1 MMLKWLDKIGDWN
14 PQLLR
19 ELKGRLKPVN
29 ILIALAISLVTQLGT
44 YIYQISDL
52 PGKTYA
58 MSGIYCN
65 LADGYQ
71 KNLTFLNQSLEQV
84 NSKINSYSGSLNS
97 DLLAKIPD
105 LKLEQK
111 SLKQQIDNLN
121 NILYQSSCP
130 AEQINMQMWWQD
142 HWKYIF
148 MTLSVMFIFTLLVA
162 GTYLLINN
170 LGQEERRGTLN
181 FLRLSPQS
189 EASILTG
196 KMLGVPILV
205 YLIVLAAIPLH
216 LLSGMAAQIPFTSI
230 LAFYIVLAASCVF
243 FYSNALLFGL
253 ISRWFSGF
261 QPWLGSGLVLLF
273 VCVTLQTLFYSADFR
288 NLLAWLSLL
297 NPASMLGYLTPRY
310 QEPAIQEIQ
319 FFYLPLGKNLIG
331 LLALHLFNYGV
342 GIYWAWEGMKRRFRN
357 PDGAIFNKVQSY
369 LLVASYQVI
378 FWGFT
383 LQYSDNYCP
392 DYRGSQSIPC
402 YYDLNY
408 QIGQNWG
415 LIAFFNIM
423 LLLSLL
429 VILSPHRQTIQDWA
443 RYRHEKVANFQ
454 GFLRKFA
461 LQDWLVDEK
470 SPALLA
476 MLINLAIATT
486 PLVVWIVL
494 APMLN
499 THHNNAINWVNEI
512 GRSKAILAVAF
523 FISLMM
529 IYATLAQLM
538 LMMKTS
544 NRSMWAVGTIVA
556 AVFLPPLFLGILNI
570 KPAAYPVAWLFS
582 TFPWAGLEYAATST
596 VFKAFIAELTVLI
609 LLNIKLAKQMKLAG
623 ESATKA
629 LLAKR

>member
-58 MSGIYCN
+58 MSGMYCN

-130 AEQINMQMWWQD
+130 TEQINMQMWWQD

-205 YLIVLAAIPLH
+205 YLTVLAALPLH
-216 LLSGMAAQIPFTSI
+216 LLAGIAAQIPFTSI

-273 VCVTLQTLFYSADFR
+273 LFVTLQTLFHSVDFR
-288 NLLAWLSLL
+288 NLLVWLSLL

-310 QEPAIQEIQ
+310 QEPHIQEIQ
-319 FFYLPLGKNLIG
+319 FFYLPLGKSLVG
-331 LLALHLFNYGV
+331 LVALHLFNYGV
-342 GIYWAWEGMKRRFRN
+342 GIYWAWKGMKRRFRN
-357 PDGAIFNKVQSY
+357 PDGAIINKVQSY
-369 LLVASYQVI
+369 LMVASYQLI

-408 QIGQNWG
+408 QIVENWG

-443 RYRHEKVANFQ
+443 RYRHEKVANFK
-454 GFLRKFA
+454 GFWRKFA
-461 LQDWLVDEK
+461 LKDWLVDEK

-512 GRSKAILAVAF
+512 GRLKAILAVAF

-544 NRSMWAVGTIVA
+544 KRSMWAVGTIVA
-556 AVFLPPLFLGILNI
+556 AIFLPPLFLGILNI

>member
-1 MMLKWLDKIGDWN
+1 MIGIRN
-14 PQLLR
+14 CCANS
-19 ELKGRLKPVN
+19 KGRLKPVN

-44 YIYQISDL
+44 YIYQISEL
-52 PGKTYA
+52 PSKTYA

-84 NSKINSYSGSLNS
+84 NSKINSYSGSKNS

-111 SLKQQIDNLN
+111 SLQQQIDNFRNL
-121 NILYQSSCP
+121 LYQTSCP
-130 AEQINMQMWWQD
+130 SEQINMQMWWQD

-205 YLIVLAAIPLH
+205 YLTVLAAIPLH
-216 LLSGMAAQIPFTSI
+216 LLSGILAQIPFTGI

-273 VCVTLQTLFYSADFR
+273 LCVTLQTLFYSADVH
-288 NLLAWLSLL
+288 NILAWLSLL

-310 QEPAIQEIQ
+310 QEPAIQGIQ

-357 PDGAIFNKVQSY
+357 PDGAILNKVQSY
-369 LLVASYQVI
+369 FLVASYQVI

-383 LQYSDNYCP
+383 LQYSNNYCS
-392 DYRGSQSIPC
+392 DYRGGQSIPC
-402 YYDLNY
+402 YHDLNY
-408 QIGQNWG
+408 QIVQNWG
-415 LIAFFNIM
+415 FIAFFNIM

-454 GFLRKFA
+454 GFWRKFA
-461 LQDWLVDEK
+461 LTDWLVDEK

-486 PLVVWIVL
+486 PLLVWIVL

-499 THHNNAINWVNEI
+499 TRHNTAIEWVNDI
-512 GRSKAILAVAF
+512 GRLRAILGVAL

-544 NRSMWAVGTIVA
+544 KRSMWAVGSIVA
-556 AVFLPPLFLGILNI
+556 AIFLPPLFLGILTI

-582 TFPWAGLEYAATST
+582 TFPWAGLEYAATIT

-609 LLNIKLAKQMKLAG
+609 LLNIKLAKQIKLAG

-629 LLAKR
+629 LLAGR

>member
-44 YIYQISDL
+44 YIYQISEL
-52 PGKTYA
+52 PSKTYA

-71 KNLTFLNQSLEQV
+71 QNRTFLNQSLEKV
-84 NSKINSYSGSLNS
+84 NTKINSYSGSLNS

-111 SLKQQIDNLN
+111 SLKQQIDNLDK
-121 NILYQSSCP
+121 ILYQSSCP

-189 EASILTG
+189 ETSILTG

-205 YLIVLAAIPLH
+205 YLTVLAAIPLH
-216 LLSGMAAQIPFTSI
+216 LLSGIAAQIPFTSI
-230 LAFYIVLAASCVF
+230 LAFYIVLAASCAF

-383 LQYSDNYCP
+383 LQYSDNYCQ

-443 RYRHEKVANFQ
+443 RYRHEKFANFQ
-454 GFLRKFA
+454 GFWRKFA
-461 LQDWLVDEK
+461 LTDWLVDEK

-486 PLVVWIVL
+486 PLLVWIVL
-494 APMLN
+494 APILN

-512 GRSKAILAVAF
+512 GRLKAILAVAF

-544 NRSMWAVGTIVA
+544 NRSMWAVGTIVV

-582 TFPWAGLEYAATST
+582 TFPWAGLEYAATIT

-609 LLNIKLAKQMKLAG
+609 LLNINLAKQMKLAG

>member
-1 MMLKWLDKIGDWN
+1 MMLTWLDKIGDWN

-19 ELKGRLKPVN
+19 ELKGRLKVAN
-29 ILIALAISLVTQLGT
+29 LLIVLAISLLTQLGT
-44 YIYQISDL
+44 YVYQISQL
-52 PGKTYA
+52 PGKTYP
-58 MSGIYCN
+58 MSGLYCN
-65 LADGYQ
+65 LSSGYQ
-71 KNLTFLNQSLEQV
+71 QQLTNFNNSLAQV
-84 NSKINSYSGSLNS
+84 NSKINTYSGSKNS
-97 DLLAKIPD
+97 ELLAKIPD

-111 SLKQQIDNLN
+111 SLKQQISSLDKL
-121 NILYQSSCP
+121 LYQTPCP
-130 AEQINMQMWWQD
+130 SEQINMQQWWQD

-148 MTLSVMFIFTLLVA
+148 MTLSVMFVFTLLVA

-181 FLRLSPQS
+181 FLRLSPQA
-189 EASILTG
+189 ETSILTG

-205 YLIVLAAIPLH
+205 YLTVFAALPLH
-216 LLSGMAAQIPFTSI
+216 LLSGIAAQIPFTSI
-230 LAFYIVLAASCVF
+230 LAFYIVLASSCVF

-273 VCVTLQTLFYSADFR
+273 LFVTLQTLFYSADFH
-288 NLLAWLSLL
+288 NILAWLSLL
-297 NPASMLGYLTPRY
+297 NPVSMLGYLTPRY
-310 QEPAIQEIQ
+310 QEPPIQEIQ
-319 FFYLPLGKNLIG
+319 FFYLPLGKSLVG
-331 LLALHLFNYGV
+331 LVALHLFNYGV

-357 PDGAIFNKVQSY
+357 PDGAIINKVQSY
-369 LLVASYQVI
+369 FLVASYQVI

-402 YYDLNY
+402 YHDLNY
-408 QIGQNWG
+408 QIVQNWG
-415 LIAFFNIM
+415 SIAFLNIM

-443 RYRHEKVANFQ
+443 RYRHEKVANFK
-454 GFLRKFA
+454 GFWRKFA
-461 LQDWLVDEK
+461 LKDWLVDEK

-486 PLVVWIVL
+486 PLLVWIVL
-494 APMLN
+494 APTLN
-499 THHNNAINWVNEI
+499 TRHNSAIEWVNDI
-512 GRSKAILAVAF
+512 GRLRAILGVAL

-538 LMMKTS
+538 LLMK
-544 NRSMWAVGTIVA
+544 NPKRSFWAIGAISA
-556 AVFLPPLFLGILNI
+556 AIFLPPMFLGMLGITPKEN
-570 KPAAYPVAWLFS
+570 PVAWLFS
-582 TFPWAGLEYAATST
+582 TFPWASLEYAATIT
-596 VFKAFIAELTVLI
+596 VFKALIAEVSVII

-629 LLAKR
+629 LLAGR

>member
-44 YIYQISDL
+44 YIYQISEL
-52 PGKTYA
+52 PSKTYA

-71 KNLTFLNQSLEQV
+71 QNRTFLNQSLEKV
-84 NSKINSYSGSLNS
+84 NTKINSYSGSLNS

-111 SLKQQIDNLN
+111 SLKQQIDNLDK
-121 NILYQSSCP
+121 ILYQSSCP

-189 EASILTG
+189 ETSILTG

-216 LLSGMAAQIPFTSI
+216 LLSGIAAQIPFTSI

-415 LIAFFNIM
+415 FIAFFNIM

-454 GFLRKFA
+454 GFWRKFA
-461 LQDWLVDEK
+461 LTDWLVDEK

-512 GRSKAILAVAF
+512 GRLKAILAVAF

-582 TFPWAGLEYAATST
+582 TFPWAGLEYAATIT

-609 LLNIKLAKQMKLAG
+609 LLNINLSKQMKLAG